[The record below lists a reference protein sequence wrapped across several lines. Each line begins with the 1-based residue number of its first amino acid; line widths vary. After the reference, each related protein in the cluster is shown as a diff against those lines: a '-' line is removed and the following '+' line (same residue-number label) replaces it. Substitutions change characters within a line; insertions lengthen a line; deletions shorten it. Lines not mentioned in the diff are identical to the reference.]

1 MLGGSTVIKHRMS
14 SVSAPPTGEG
24 YFRALFEACGEAFV
38 VTDEQ
43 GRAIDCNDAALEL
56 LACRRGDLLGTTPL
70 DWSPE
75 IQANGRRS
83 DEWAAEIFARAAAG
97 ETLAFEWTHRRL
109 DGNPLIVH
117 VTIRHAVID
126 GRGCHVV
133 VNRNVSDRKRAE
145 AALREERRL
154 RDTIQDAIPGVA
166 YALDRNGFFR
176 FWNRGFESA
185 SGRSADEL
193 AHCNALDL
201 FDGADRAHIAERI
214 EEVFAKG
221 ESDAE
226 AELIAKDGRRTP
238 YHFTGRRIE
247 LAGEEL
253 LVGAG
258 MDITERRRAEQALRA
273 SERRFSQLIQNSYD
287 TIVIL
292 DANGIQRYVSPSA
305 ERVHGYSPAELV
317 DIPVIE
323 QMIHPN
329 DRARVEEA
337 FRQIIETGAGG
348 TQYRHRRKSGG
359 WVHLES
365 YGTNQLANP
374 DIRGVVVN
382 VRDITSLK
390 KAESMYRTLFEEMLN
405 GFAAHEIICDADGRP
420 VDYRFLS
427 VNPAFERM
435 TGFRAADVVGHTALE
450 LMPALEPHWLDIYGR
465 VALDGE
471 PAHFEN
477 FAAELNKHFEV
488 MAFQPAPGQF
498 ACLFQD
504 ITERK
509 RAETKIHA
517 LAFYDQLTGLPNR
530 ILLMDRL
537 ELAMAAAERGDTYG
551 ALLFIDLDNFKM
563 LNDTRGHEVGDL
575 LLKEVAERLRTNV
588 RAEDTAVRQGGD
600 EFVVLL
606 SNLGRT
612 EADAAQTAEA
622 IAAKLLGDLSRTYLI
637 GGLTHHSTASIG
649 VTLFNGRTSS
659 VDELMRQADLAMY
672 RAKAAGR
679 NAVRF
684 FDPAIGAAVKTRA
697 DLEADLRHAITA
709 QQFLLHYQPQVQ
721 GDGFVTG
728 AEALVRWQHPQRG
741 MVSPADFIPLAEETD
756 LILPLGQ
763 WVLESACAQIAAWS
777 REPRLNTLSIAVNVS
792 ARQFLQAEFVDQVFA
807 AVSRSGADP
816 HRLKLELTESL
827 LLQDIERTIDK
838 MHRLKELGIGF
849 SLDDFGTGYSSLA
862 YLKRLPLDQLKID
875 QSFVRDVLSDP
886 NDAAIARTIV
896 ALGQSL
902 GLAVIAEGVETGE
915 QRDFLAGI
923 GCQAY
928 QGYLFSRPVAVAAL
942 ERWLRSS

>member
-1 MLGGSTVIKHRMS
+1 MS

-56 LACRRGDLLGTTPL
+56 LACRRSDLLGTTPL
-70 DWSPE
+70 DWSPDV
-75 IQANGRRS
+75 QANGRRS
-83 DEWAAEIFARAAAG
+83 DDWAAEIFARAAAG

-109 DGNPLIVH
+109 DGNTLIVH

-126 GRGCHVV
+126 GRACHVV
-133 VNRNVSDRKRAE
+133 VNRNVSDRRLAQD
-145 AALREERRL
+145 ALREERRL
-154 RDTIQDAIPGVA
+154 RDAIQDAIPGIA
-166 YALDRNGFFR
+166 YALDIEGFFR
-176 FWNRGFESA
+176 FWNRGFEIA

-201 FDGADRAHIAERI
+201 FDGADRTHIAERI
-214 EEVFAKG
+214 RDVFALG
-221 ESDAE
+221 NSDAE
-226 AELIAKDGRRTP
+226 AELIAKDGSRTP

-247 LAGEEL
+247 LGGEEL

-258 MDITERRRAEQALRA
+258 MDITERRLAEQALRA

-292 DANGIQRYVSPSA
+292 DAKGIQRYVSPSA

-323 QMIHPN
+323 QMIHPD

-337 FRQIIETGAGG
+337 FRQIVETGSGG
-348 TQYRHRRKSGG
+348 TQYRHRRKAGG

-390 KAESMYRTLFEEMLN
+390 KAESMYRTLFDEMLN
-405 GFAAHEIICDADGRP
+405 GFAAHEIICDAAGRP

-435 TGFRAADVVGHTALE
+435 TGFRAEEVVGRTAME
-450 LMPALEPHWLDIYGR
+450 LMPELEPHWLDIYGR
-465 VALDGE
+465 VALGGE

-477 FAAELNKHFEV
+477 FSAELDKHFEV
-488 MAFQPAPGQF
+488 TAFQPLPGQF

-509 RAETKIHA
+509 RAEKKIHA

-537 ELAMAAAERGDTYG
+537 ALAMAAAERGDTYG

-575 LLKEVAERLRTNV
+575 LLKEVAERLRANV

-606 SNLGRT
+606 SGLGKVET
-612 EADAAQTAEA
+612 EAAQTAEG
-622 IAAKLLGDLSRTYLI
+622 IANKLLGDLNNPYHI
-637 GGLTHHSTASIG
+637 GGLAHHSTASIG
-649 VTLFNGRTSS
+649 VTLFNGRTTSI
-659 VDELMRQADLAMY
+659 DELMKQADLAMY

-684 FDPAIGAAVKTRA
+684 FDPALGAAVKARA
-697 DLEADLRHAITA
+697 DLEADLRRAIAA
-709 QQFLLHYQPQVQ
+709 QQFVLHYQPQVQ
-721 GDGFVTG
+721 GDGRVTG

-741 MVSPADFIPLAEETD
+741 VVAPSDFIPLAEETD

-763 WVLESACAQIAAWS
+763 WVLESACAQLADWS
-777 REPRLNTLSIAVNVS
+777 REPRLAGLSIAVNVS
-792 ARQFLQAEFVDQVFA
+792 AKQFLQPEFVEQVFA
-807 AVSRSGADP
+807 AVSRSGANP
-816 HRLKLELTESL
+816 RRLKLELTESL
-827 LLQDIERTIDK
+827 LLHDIERTIDK
-838 MHRLKELGIGF
+838 MHRLKERGIGF

-942 ERWLRSS
+942 ERWLRSC

>member
-1 MLGGSTVIKHRMS
+1 MS

-24 YFRALFEACGEAFV
+24 YFRALFEACGEAIV

-43 GRAIDCNDAALEL
+43 GRAIDCNEAALEL
-56 LACRRGDLLGTTPL
+56 LACRRSDLLGTTPL
-70 DWSPE
+70 DWSPDT
-75 IQANGRRS
+75 QANGRRS
-83 DEWAAEIFARAAAG
+83 DDWATEILARAAAG
-97 ETLAFEWTHRRL
+97 ETQAFEWTHRRL
-109 DGNPLIVH
+109 DGNTLIVH
-117 VTIRHAVID
+117 VTIRHVVID
-126 GRGCHVV
+126 GRACYVV
-133 VNRNVSDRKRAE
+133 VNRNVSERKRAE

-154 RDTIQDAIPGVA
+154 RDTIQDAIPGIA

-176 FWNRGFESA
+176 FWNRGLEIA
-185 SGRSADEL
+185 TGRSADDL

-201 FDGADRAHIAERI
+201 FDGADRGHIAERI
-214 EEVFAKG
+214 REVFVQG

-226 AELIAKDGRRTP
+226 AELIARDGSRTP

-247 LAGEEL
+247 LGGEDI

-258 MDITERRRAEQALRA
+258 MDITERRLAERALRA

-292 DANGIQRYVSPSA
+292 DAGGIQRYVSPSA
-305 ERVHGYSPAELV
+305 ERVHGYAPAELV

-323 QMIHPN
+323 RMIHPD

-337 FRQIIETGAGG
+337 FRQIIETGSGG

-390 KAESMYRTLFEEMLN
+390 KAESLYRTLFDEMLN
-405 GFAAHEIICDADGRP
+405 GFAVHEIICDADGRP

-427 VNPAFERM
+427 VNPAFEGM
-435 TGFRAADVVGHTALE
+435 TGFRAADVVGRTALE
-450 LMPALEPHWLDIYGR
+450 LMPELEPHWLDIYGR
-465 VALDGE
+465 VALSGE

-477 FAAELNKHFEV
+477 FAAELDKHFEV
-488 MAFQPAPGQF
+488 TAFQPAPGQF

-509 RAETKIHA
+509 RAEHRIHA

-537 ELAMAAAERGDTYG
+537 ALAMAAAERGDSHG

-563 LNDTRGHEVGDL
+563 LNDSRGHEVGDL
-575 LLKEVAERLRTNV
+575 LLKQVAERLRSNI
-588 RAEDTAVRQGGD
+588 RAEDTAVRLGGD

-606 SNLGRT
+606 SGLGKA
-612 EADAAQTAEA
+612 EADAAQMAEG
-622 IAAKLLGDLSRTYLI
+622 IANKLLGDLNKPYPI
-637 GGLTHHSTASIG
+637 GGMAHHSTASIG
-649 VTLFNGRTSS
+649 VTLFNGRATS

-679 NAVRF
+679 SAVRF
-684 FDPAIGAAVKTRA
+684 FDPAIGAAVKARA
-697 DLEADLRHAITA
+697 ELEADLHRAIA
-709 QQFLLHYQPQVQ
+709 ERQFVLHYQSQVH
-721 GDGFVTG
+721 GEDGVTG
-728 AEALVRWQHPQRG
+728 AEALLRWQHPQRG
-741 MVSPADFIPLAEETD
+741 MVPPADFITLAEETD
-756 LILPLGQ
+756 LILPLGL
-763 WVLESACAQIAAWS
+763 WVLETACDRIAAWS
-777 REPRLNTLSIAVNVS
+777 GDPRLSRLSIAVNVS
-792 ARQFLQAEFVDQVFA
+792 AKQFLQPEFADQVSS
-807 AVSRSGADP
+807 AVRRTGADP
-816 HRLKLELTESL
+816 RRLKLELTESL
-827 LLQDIERTIDK
+827 LLHDIERTIEK

-886 NDAAIARTIV
+886 NDAAIATTIV
-896 ALGQSL
+896 ALGKSL
-902 GLAVIAEGVETGE
+902 GLEVIAEGVETSE
-915 QRDFLAGI
+915 QKDFLAGI
-923 GCQAY
+923 GCHAY
-928 QGYLFSRPVAVAAL
+928 QGFLLSRPVAVD
-942 ERWLRSS
+942 EFEQQLRAS